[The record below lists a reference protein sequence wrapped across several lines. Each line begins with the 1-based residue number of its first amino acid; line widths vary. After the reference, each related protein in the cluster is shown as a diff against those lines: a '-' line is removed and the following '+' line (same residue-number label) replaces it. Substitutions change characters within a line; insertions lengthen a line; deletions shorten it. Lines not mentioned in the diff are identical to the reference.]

1 MSLDFWTVTVLTFL
15 KNGLELFKGKALKM
29 IPKYGELEHLRVVEK
44 IIILE
49 IASHFN

>member
-29 IPKYGELEHLRVVEK
+29 IPKYGRTGTPQGSGK
-44 IIILE
+44 
-49 IASHFN
+49 NNNT